1 MSLCCISARSR
12 IVVYNYYYGPQSER
26 GSERVPLFNHRTPTP
41 SAQRRA
47 RDLAL
52 HSTLSHSF
60 CPWRPHGQVL
70 TSEWPLGDLRM
81 PAARPPPPPLKVTGT
96 RLLLGRCTPAVRP
109 LPPERESLPLA
120 GSFICSVCF
129 LIRSVFL
136 PGFSVLSLSSPL
148 LFPEFDFS
156 WSCQSDAPGP

>member
-1 MSLCCISARSR
+1 MREVALLYIIIITVHKVSGGASECPYSITARPHHPPK
-12 IVVYNYYYGPQSER
+12 G
-26 GSERVPLFNHRTPTP
+26 
-41 SAQRRA
+41 ARA

-52 HSTLSHSF
+52 HSTLSHYF
-60 CPWRPHGQVL
+60 CPWRPHGGQVL

-81 PAARPPPPPLKVTGT
+81 PTARPPPPPLKVTGT